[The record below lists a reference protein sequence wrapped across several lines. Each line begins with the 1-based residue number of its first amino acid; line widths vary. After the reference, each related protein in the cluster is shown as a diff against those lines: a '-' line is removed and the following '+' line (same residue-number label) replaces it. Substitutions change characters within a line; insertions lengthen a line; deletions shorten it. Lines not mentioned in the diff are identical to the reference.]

1 MQNLWKLMEKLLKW
15 LLFQDTNTF
24 TIVKWFVPLM
34 VLYVCL
40 TTMDL
45 LGYLY
50 LQFCH
55 SRCCLISQKLSPWWG
70 AFIWSCFWPPVINE
84 YKVFWFFYA
93 RSQYQGVSRQ
103 CKIYSSIPGSW
114 KPIGCIGHSPM
125 SWKHV
130 SINGTMHWFLISS
143 EKEAIYP
150 GSILTVD
157 MQENLEQ
164 LIFQISEYL
173 L

>member
-24 TIVKWFVPLM
+24 TIFKWFVPLM

-50 LQFCH
+50 LQFCY

-114 KPIGCIGHSPM
+114 KPIGCKDIVPWVGNM
-125 SWKHV
+125 
-130 SINGTMHWFLISS
+130 
-143 EKEAIYP
+143 
-150 GSILTVD
+150 
-157 MQENLEQ
+157 
-164 LIFQISEYL
+164 YL
-173 L
+173 LMEQCIGSSLVQKRKQHILAPSLL

>member
-114 KPIGCIGHSPM
+114 KPIGCKDIVPWVGNM
-125 SWKHV
+125 
-130 SINGTMHWFLISS
+130 
-143 EKEAIYP
+143 
-150 GSILTVD
+150 
-157 MQENLEQ
+157 
-164 LIFQISEYL
+164 YL
-173 L
+173 LMEQCIGSSLVQKKKQYILAPSLR